1 MKKTLLL
8 TILCAL
14 TATGVAFGQSQ
25 TLSFDDGVGTA
36 DAGSYDPDD
45 TFTLD
50 VSLTFTGYDAY
61 GISYWL
67 DVPDAS
73 ASLLQITGITY
84 FFFTDPNDS
93 VDNPEMFTFDL
104 GNGRTATT
112 NDLGASVDDPV
123 PGNEIP
129 AGTYVIT
136 TLNFSITGATIGS
149 TFTLNSSTVAPR
161 RSLVFDTNFDEQ
173 MIPTASYTITIV
185 PEPGTYAL
193 LGVAAVG
200 LGFGAYRRRHAAR

>member
-112 NDLGASVDDPV
+112 NDLGASVTDPV